1 MISNFF
7 SKSKLSGNVGKTT
20 LAKHLVNYFE
30 NNNVIHV
37 DGDDLRDIFQNKD
50 YSEVGRRKNIERA
63 QDIARFMSAK
73 GFNVI
78 VSLVSPYKDQR
89 DQFKENN
96 EVIEVYVHTTEDRGR
111 NQFHVENYEPPT
123 ENFIDLDT
131 TDKTETDSYYEI
143 LKKLTL

>member
-1 MISNFF
+1 MIYWFT
-7 SKSKLSGNVGKTT
+7 GQPGAGKTT

-50 YSEVGRRKNIERA
+50 YSEVGRRKNIEGA
-63 QDIARFMSAK
+63 QDIARFMSKK

-96 EVIEVYVHTTEDRGR
+96 EVIEVYVHTKEERGR
-111 NQFHVENYEPPT
+111 EGFHVSNYEKPT
-123 ENFIDLDT
+123 DNFVEIDT
-131 TDKTETDSYYEI
+131 SNRKEVDSFIELTI
-143 LKKLTL
+143 KLKI

>member
-1 MISNFF
+1 MSIYWFTGQPAS
-7 SKSKLSGNVGKTT
+7 GKTT
-20 LAKHLVNYFE
+20 LVNNLLTHFGKE
-30 NNNVIHV
+30 NTIII

-63 QDIARFMSAK
+63 QDIAQFLDKK
-73 GFNVI
+73 GFTVL

-89 DQFKENN
+89 EDFKNRED
-96 EVIEVYVHTTEDRGR
+96 VVEVYVHTTEDRDR